1 MWRGRFDG
9 TEPGDDPATKQLKL
23 LLLQRRIPL
32 LNYLYE
38 TVHSEHRAP
47 TPEYQAE
54 NLRRVEA
61 TLGE

>member
-1 MWRGRFDG
+1 MWRGGFDG
-9 TEPGDDPATKQLKL
+9 TEPGDDPAATQLKL

-32 LNYLYE
+32 LNYRYE
-38 TVHSEHRAP
+38 TVHSENRAL

-54 NLRRVEA
+54 NLRRMEA